1 METEQ
6 QLLSAIRSGDRKAL
20 QRLYERFAG
29 HATAVGLRYVP
40 DADGVRDVVQE
51 GFIKVFTSLDRFSYR
66 GEGSLK
72 AWISRIVA
80 HQAID
85 YVREH
90 ERFFIS
96 DHIPDEAEE
105 EEPDVEQVP
114 PDILTT
120 LIGGLPSGYRTVLNL
135 YVFERLTHKEI
146 GRLLGIKP
154 ETSASQYSRA
164 KNMLAKRIKDYLKT
178 GKL

>member
-20 QRLYERFAG
+20 QRLYEHFAG

-40 DADGVRDVVQE
+40 DPDGVRDVVQE
-51 GFIKVFTSLDRFSYR
+51 GFVKVFTSLDRFSYR

-96 DHIPDEAEE
+96 GHIPDEAEE

-120 LIGGLPSGYRTVLNL
+120 LIGGLPPGYRTVLNL

-178 GKL
+178 DRL